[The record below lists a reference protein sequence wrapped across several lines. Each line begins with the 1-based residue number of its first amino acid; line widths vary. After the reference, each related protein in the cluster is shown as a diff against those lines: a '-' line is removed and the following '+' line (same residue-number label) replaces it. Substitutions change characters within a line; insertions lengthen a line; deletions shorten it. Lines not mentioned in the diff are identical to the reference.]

1 MTMTENKSKIDVR
14 FLEYTEALKAGNL
27 DRCAELRA
35 NNLDDVT
42 IIAKFRTLELAWLGH
57 MSLYIREI
65 QIVRRERDGYKNL
78 AGGRQKKLSKDK
90 TPPGGAAMIRR
101 GEKLLQQV
109 EDAQAN
115 HEEIELP
122 SGFAGIKY

>member
-1 MTMTENKSKIDVR
+1 MTMMKNKSNDVQ
-14 FLEYTEALKAGNL
+14 FSEYAEALKAGDL
-27 DRCAELRA
+27 DKCAELRA
-35 NNLDDVT
+35 HNLDNALIT
-42 IIAKFRTLELAWLGH
+42 AKFRTLELAWVSH

-78 AGGRQKKLSKDK
+78 AEGRQKKLSKDK
-90 TPPGGAAMIRR
+90 TPPGGATMIRR

-109 EDAQAN
+109 EDAKAI

-122 SGFAGIKY
+122 SGFVGVKY